1 MKEWRKRL
9 QGLGKVLTG
18 LAPDLLAVIGAVIF
32 TYGVSMIYTP
42 AGWIAAG
49 MLCIAAA
56 VIVSKGGGGG

>member
-18 LAPDLLAVIGAVIF
+18 LAPDLLAIIGAVSIA
-32 TYGVSMIYTP
+32 YGASMIYTP
-42 AGWIAAG
+42 AGWIVSG